1 MAALIQLLH
10 MHRLVPKVITAKAA
24 LLFKPVNV
32 ADLSFP
38 ALTGENNT
46 QFACDLLERTGGGIR
61 EAIHCKTWGHKRS
74 ETERGGPHTRE
85 KRSTILHFAHIL
97 VKVL

>member
-1 MAALIQLLH
+1 MAALIQLQH

-46 QFACDLLERTGGGIR
+46 QFACDLLERTGGGNPGR
-61 EAIHCKTWGHKRS
+61 DTLQDVEPQRKRN
-74 ETERGGPHTRE
+74 TERRPSYQRE
-85 KRSTILHFAHIL
+85 TQHNIALRAHSR
-97 VKVL
+97 